1 MTVLTVGDP
10 APWFVLPS
18 TSNPN
23 FHFNTVGGYRI
34 ILCFFGSTQL
44 EQSAQAVEDF
54 CAMQAELAA
63 ANIPFFGVS
72 VDPADRV
79 LASKVVNPTY
89 CKFFWDFEQQV
100 SQQYGVAA
108 PTDQSQQPSYQP
120 ITYLLNEN
128 LSVQQVF
135 PLRQAKG
142 YAAEIFR
149 CVSSLPPPEL
159 PQPAARQAPVLF
171 IPQVL
176 EPELCQAL
184 IQLHQSS
191 GGRSSGFMREVDGK
205 TVEILDPG
213 FKKRRDINLADNPLL
228 GAINQRV
235 IRRIKPEVAKAFQ
248 FEITRFERHLVAC
261 YDATDQGFFNRHR
274 DNTTKGTAHR
284 RFAMTLNLNPSEYGG
299 GDLRFPEY
307 GTQLYR
313 TNQGEAIIFSSSLL
327 HEVTPVT
334 SGHRYALLSFF
345 YGDEDA
351 AIRERNQQFLAAPST
366 ESPPA
371 KPAQSGFGAPRSAA
385 SSKSNQAKSQAK
397 SKKRR

>member
-23 FHFNTVGGYRI
+23 FHFDTVGGYRI

-44 EQSAQAVEDF
+44 EQSAQVVEDF
-54 CAMQAELAA
+54 CAMQAELSAA
-63 ANIPFFGVS
+63 DIPFFGVS
-72 VDPADRV
+72 VDPADRA
-79 LASKVVNPTY
+79 LASRVVSPTY
-89 CKFFWDFEQQV
+89 CKFFWDFEQRV
-100 SQQYGVAA
+100 SQQYGAAA
-108 PTDQSQQPSYQP
+108 PAAVPADQSQQPSYQP

-135 PLRQAKG
+135 PLRQAEG

-149 CVSSLPPPEL
+149 SVTSLPPPEL
-159 PQPAARQAPVLF
+159 PRPAARQAPVLF

-205 TVEILDPG
+205 TVEILDPD
-213 FKKRRDINLADNPLL
+213 FKKRRDINLADSPLL
-228 GAINQRV
+228 GEVNQRV

-261 YDATDQGFFNRHR
+261 YDATDQGFFNRHC

-284 RFAMTLNLNPSEYGG
+284 RFAMTLNLNPAEYVG

-307 GTQLYR
+307 GRQLYR

-334 SGHRYALLSFF
+334 SGQRYALLSFF

-351 AIRERNQQFLAAPST
+351 AIRERNQQFLVSRTT
-366 ESPPA
+366 EPPPA
-371 KPAQSGFGAPRSAA
+371 KAASGFGAPRSAA
-385 SSKSNQAKSQAK
+385 SKSQTK